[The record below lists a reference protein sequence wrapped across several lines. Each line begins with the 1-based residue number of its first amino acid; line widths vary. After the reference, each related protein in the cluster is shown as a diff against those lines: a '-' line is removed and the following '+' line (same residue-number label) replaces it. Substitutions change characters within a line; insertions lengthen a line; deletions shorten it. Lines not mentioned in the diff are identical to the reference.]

1 MVEKRTLPPR
11 TKRGARM
18 NELLAR
24 AKEDKDLFWLA
35 MGFDSSD
42 GEKDEDFSQEQSSV
56 SSVESRDILGD

>member
-1 MVEKRTLPPR
+1 MEEKRTLPPR

-42 GEKDEDFSQEQSSV
+42 GEKDEDFS
-56 SSVESRDILGD
+56 